1 MFAILKNKETHC
13 SFSYSS
19 YVSTQQSRAAMCSHK
34 AAAYGL
40 LALIQELTV
49 PEKTFCM
56 TWHEMNNQ

>member
-56 TWHEMNNQ
+56 T